1 VSLLQPE
8 QRTLVNG
15 SEMINEL
22 MMGKVYQEM
31 VAVVWDA
38 LYDTTP

>member
-1 VSLLQPE
+1 MISTQMGI
-8 QRTLVNG
+8 TVNQ
-15 SEMINEL
+15 
-22 MMGKVYQEM
+22 KM